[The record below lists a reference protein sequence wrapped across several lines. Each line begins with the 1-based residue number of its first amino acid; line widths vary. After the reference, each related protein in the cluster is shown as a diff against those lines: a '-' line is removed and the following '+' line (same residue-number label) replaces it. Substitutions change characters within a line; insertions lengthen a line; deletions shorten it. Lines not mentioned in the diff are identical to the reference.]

1 MRLFERELTQTA
13 AGGRIGT
20 IEDVRRMIDGQ
31 LHDGQTPI
39 RFAVTESSRRSY
51 RYEIGILEG
60 AELVGPSMFDLHP
73 RRYEDVSAF
82 NAVLVVPT
90 GIGAEIGGHAG
101 DATPVARLLASVC
114 DTLITHPNVAN
125 ASDLN
130 EMPANGL
137 YVEGS
142 LLSRFLT
149 GSVGLRPVR
158 SNRVLVIID
167 AHPNGRFAR
176 ATVNAVNAARATY
189 GLNCPRLVVL
199 DPPLPVRGEYTPSGR
214 AAGTVEELERVF
226 EVLDTYRGK
235 YDAVALS
242 TLVDVD
248 VPHESYFSSRG
259 EIVNPWGGVE
269 AMLTHAISTVYNV
282 PSAHAPMMESTE
294 VANIDPGVVDPR
306 MAAEVV
312 SLTFLQ
318 SVLKGL
324 HTAPRIAVG
333 PAETANLSP
342 AGPTNSP
349 LSLEGESRGEGDH
362 TPSPVVGEGWGEGD
376 YLPLSAPTNM
386 SLSNTLTARDVSCL
400 VIPDGCVGLP
410 TLAALEQGIPV
421 IAVRE
426 NRSLMRNDLTMLP
439 WAADQ
444 LHIVENYWEAAGVM
458 AALKQGLS
466 PGSVRRPLGNV
477 RIERF
482 PARER
487 SQAGSPK
494 PHSRGVER

>member
-13 AGGRIGT
+13 TDGRIGT
-20 IEDVRRMIDGQ
+20 LNDIRRMIGGQ

-39 RFAVTESSRRSY
+39 RFAVTESSPHSY

-60 AELVGPSMFDLHP
+60 PVPSGPSMFDLQP
-73 RRYEDVSAF
+73 RQDENASAF

-114 DTLITHPNVAN
+114 DTLITHPNVVN

-142 LLSRFLT
+142 LLSRFLM
-149 GSVGLRPVR
+149 GAIGLRPVR

-167 AHPNGRFAR
+167 AHPNERFAR

-189 GLNCPRLVVL
+189 GLTCPRVVVL
-199 DPPLPVRGEYTPSGR
+199 DPPLPVRGEYTHSGR
-214 AAGTVEELERVF
+214 AAGTVEDLERVF
-226 EVLDTYRGK
+226 EVLDTHRGD

-282 PSAHAPMMESTE
+282 PSAHAPMMESPE
-294 VANIDPGVVDPR
+294 IANIDPGVVDPR
-306 MAAEVV
+306 MAAEVI

-324 HTAPRIAVG
+324 HTAPRIA
-333 PAETANLSP
+333 
-342 AGPTNSP
+342 TNALNVPHTRTVRPELVEGQGSA
-349 LSLEGESRGEGDH
+349 SLPISSEASQSD
-362 TPSPVVGEGWGEGD
+362 
-376 YLPLSAPTNM
+376 
-386 SLSNTLTARDVSCL
+386 TLTVRDVSCL
-400 VIPDGCVGLP
+400 IIPDGCIGLP

-426 NRSLMRNDLTMLP
+426 NRSLMRNDLTQLP
-439 WAADQ
+439 WSSDQ
-444 LHIVENYWEAAGVM
+444 LQIVDNYWEAVGLM
-458 AALKQGLS
+458 AALKEGMS
-466 PGSVRRPLGNV
+466 PRSVRRPLGNV
-477 RIERF
+477 PIERS
-482 PARER
+482 PKIER
-487 SQAGSPK
+487 SQSGLPTPHRGGS
-494 PHSRGVER
+494 ER

>member
-1 MRLFERELTQTA
+1 MRLFERELTQTVTD
-13 AGGRIGT
+13 GRIGT
-20 IEDVRRMIDGQ
+20 LDDIRRVIAGQ
-31 LHDGQTPI
+31 LRADRTPI

-60 AELVGPSMFDLHP
+60 AESAGPSTFDLRP
-73 RRYEDVSAF
+73 RLDENASGF
-82 NAVLVVPT
+82 NAALVVPT

-114 DTLITHPNVAN
+114 DTLITHPNVVN

-130 EMPANGL
+130 EMPGNGL

-142 LLSRFLT
+142 LLGRFLM
-149 GSVGLRPVR
+149 GSIGLRRVR

-167 AHPNGRFAR
+167 AHPNERFAR

-189 GLNCPRLVVL
+189 GFRCPRVIVL
-199 DPPLPVRGEYTPSGR
+199 DPPLPVRGEYTQSGR

-226 EVLDTYRGK
+226 EILDTHRGE

-282 PSAHAPMMESTE
+282 PSAHAPMMESVE

-312 SLTFLQ
+312 SVTFLQ
-318 SVLKGL
+318 CVLKGL
-324 HTAPRIAVG
+324 HAAPRVATG
-333 PAETANLSP
+333 AAE
-342 AGPTNSP
+342 
-349 LSLEGESRGEGDH
+349 
-362 TPSPVVGEGWGEGD
+362 
-376 YLPLSAPTNM
+376 M
-386 SLSNTLTARDVSCL
+386 SQPDTLTARDVSCL
-400 VIPDGCVGLP
+400 VIPDGCIGLP

-426 NRSLMRNDLTMLP
+426 NRSLMRNDLSQLP

-444 LHIVENYWEAAGVM
+444 LHVVENYWEAAGVM
-458 AALKQGLS
+458 AALKEGMS
-466 PGSVRRPLGNV
+466 PGSVRRPLGDV
-477 RIERF
+477 PIECSPTTEPSQSGL
-482 PARER
+482 PAPPDR
-487 SQAGSPK
+487 
-494 PHSRGVER
+494 

>member
-1 MRLFERELTQTA
+1 MRLFEREHTQTVTD
-13 AGGRIGT
+13 GRIGT
-20 IEDVRRMIDGQ
+20 LDDIRRVIAGQ
-31 LHDGQTPI
+31 LRADRTPI

-60 AELVGPSMFDLHP
+60 AESVGPSIFDLHP
-73 RRYEDVSAF
+73 RQDESASAF

-114 DTLITHPNVAN
+114 DTLITHPNVVN

-130 EMPANGL
+130 EMPGNGL

-142 LLSRFLT
+142 LLSRFLM
-149 GSVGLRPVR
+149 GAIGLRRVR

-167 AHPNGRFAR
+167 AHPNERFAR

-189 GLNCPRLVVL
+189 GFRCPRVIVL
-199 DPPLPVRGEYTPSGR
+199 DPPLPVRGEYTQSGR
-214 AAGTVEELERVF
+214 AAGTVEDLERVF
-226 EVLDTYRGK
+226 EILDAYRGE

-282 PSAHAPMMESTE
+282 PSAHAPMMESVE

-318 SVLKGL
+318 CVLKGL
-324 HTAPRIAVG
+324 HTAPRVATG
-333 PAETANLSP
+333 A
-342 AGPTNSP
+342 AG
-349 LSLEGESRGEGDH
+349 
-362 TPSPVVGEGWGEGD
+362 
-376 YLPLSAPTNM
+376 M
-386 SLSNTLTARDVSCL
+386 SQPDTLTARDVSCL
-400 VIPDGCVGLP
+400 VIPDGCIGLP

-426 NRSLMRNDLTMLP
+426 NRSLMRNDLARLS
-439 WAADQ
+439 WASDQ
-444 LHIVENYWEAAGVM
+444 LHVVENYWEAVGVM
-458 AALKQGLS
+458 AALREGMS
-466 PGSVRRPLGNV
+466 PGAVRRPLGDV
-477 RIERF
+477 PIERS
-482 PARER
+482 PTTEP
-487 SQAGSPK
+487 SQPGLSNP
-494 PHSRGVER
+494 PLGVAEQ

>member
-1 MRLFERELTQTA
+1 MRLFERELTQTTTD
-13 AGGRIGT
+13 GRIGT
-20 IEDVRRMIDGQ
+20 IDDIGRMVDGQ
-31 LHDGQTPI
+31 MGNGQTPI
-39 RFAVTESSRRSY
+39 RFAVTESSRHSFRC
-51 RYEIGILEG
+51 EIGILEG
-60 AELVGPSMFDLHP
+60 AQSVGPSMFDLHP
-73 RRYEDVSAF
+73 RLDENTSTF

-101 DATPVARLLASVC
+101 DATPVARLLASIC
-114 DTLITHPNVAN
+114 DTLITHPNVVN

-142 LLSRFLT
+142 LLSRFLMGT
-149 GSVGLRPVR
+149 IGLRRVR

-167 AHPNGRFAR
+167 AHPNERFAR

-189 GLNCPRLVVL
+189 GLRCPRVVVL
-199 DPPLPVRGEYTPSGR
+199 DPPLPVRGEYTQSGR
-214 AAGTVEELERVF
+214 AAGTVDDMERVF
-226 EVLDTYRGK
+226 EVLDTHRGE

-282 PSAHAPMMESTE
+282 PSAHAPMMESVE

-342 AGPTNSP
+342 AG
-349 LSLEGESRGEGDH
+349 GEIQRGGH
-362 TPSPVVGEGWGEGD
+362 AITTQPG
-376 YLPLSAPTNM
+376 
-386 SLSNTLTARDVSCL
+386 TLTARDVSCL
-400 VIPDGCVGLP
+400 VIPDGCIGLP

-426 NRSLMRNDLTMLP
+426 NRSLMRNDLARLP

-444 LHIVENYWEAAGVM
+444 LHVVENYWEAAGVM
-458 AALKQGLS
+458 VALKEGMS
-466 PGSVRRPLGNV
+466 PGAVRRPLRDV
-477 RIERF
+477 PIERTRTAEG
-482 PARER
+482 P
-487 SQAGSPK
+487 QAGLST
-494 PHSRGVER
+494 PHRAVSEQ

>member
-13 AGGRIGT
+13 TDGRIGPL
-20 IEDVRRMIDGQ
+20 EDIGRMVARQVRD
-31 LHDGQTPI
+31 DQTPI
-39 RFAVTESSRRSY
+39 RFAVTESSRNSF
-51 RYEIGILEG
+51 RYEVGILEG
-60 AELVGPSMFDLHP
+60 SGTAGTSMFDLHP
-73 RRYEDVSAF
+73 RRYEDASAF

-114 DTLITHPNVAN
+114 DTLITHPNVVN

-142 LLSRFLT
+142 LLSRFLM
-149 GSVGLRPVR
+149 GAIGFRPIR
-158 SNRVLVIID
+158 SNRVLIIID
-167 AHPNGRFAR
+167 SHPNERFAK

-226 EVLDTYRGK
+226 EVLDTYRGE

-324 HTAPRIAVG
+324 HSAPLVAVG
-333 PAETANLSP
+333 APDM
-342 AGPTNSP
+342 
-349 LSLEGESRGEGDH
+349 SRPD
-362 TPSPVVGEGWGEGD
+362 
-376 YLPLSAPTNM
+376 
-386 SLSNTLTARDVSCL
+386 TLTARDVSCL

>member
-1 MRLFERELTQTA
+1 MRLFERVLTQTA
-13 AGGRIGT
+13 TDGRIGT
-20 IEDVRRMIDGQ
+20 LDDIRSIIHGQ
-31 LHDGQTPI
+31 MRDGQTPI

-60 AELVGPSMFDLHP
+60 SEPVGPSMFDLNP
-73 RRYEDVSAF
+73 RGDEDTSVF

-114 DTLITHPNVAN
+114 DTLITHPNVVN

-142 LLSRFLT
+142 LLSRFLM
-149 GSVGLRPVR
+149 GAIGFRPVR
-158 SNRVLVIID
+158 SNRVLIIID
-167 AHPNGRFAR
+167 SHPNERFAR

-214 AAGTVEELERVF
+214 AAGTVEDLERVF
-226 EVLDTYRGK
+226 EVLDTYRGE

-282 PSAHAPMMESTE
+282 PSAHAPMMESVE

-324 HTAPRIAVG
+324 HSAPRVG
-333 PAETANLSP
+333 V
-342 AGPTNSP
+342 G
-349 LSLEGESRGEGDH
+349 H
-362 TPSPVVGEGWGEGD
+362 TE
-376 YLPLSAPTNM
+376 M
-386 SLSNTLTARDVSCL
+386 SQSDTLTARDVSCL
-400 VIPDGCVGLP
+400 VIPDGCIGLP

-494 PHSRGVER
+494 PHSSGVER

>member
-1 MRLFERELTQTA
+1 MRLFERDHTQAVTD
-13 AGGRIGT
+13 GRIGSLND
-20 IEDVRRMIDGQ
+20 IRRMIDGQ
-31 LHDGQTPI
+31 LHDEQTPI

-60 AELVGPSMFDLHP
+60 AEFVGPSVFDLHP
-73 RRYEDVSAF
+73 RQDENASAF

-114 DTLITHPNVAN
+114 DTLITHPNVVN

-130 EMPANGL
+130 EMTGNGL

-142 LLSRFLT
+142 LLSRFLMGT
-149 GSVGLRPVR
+149 IGLRPVR

-167 AHPNGRFAR
+167 AHPNERFAR

-189 GLNCPRLVVL
+189 GLRCPRVVVL

-214 AAGTVEELERVF
+214 AAGTVEDLERVF
-226 EVLDTYRGK
+226 DALDTHRGE

-282 PSAHAPMMESTE
+282 PSAHAPMMESVE

-318 SVLKGL
+318 CVLKGL
-324 HTAPRIAVG
+324 HTAPRVATG
-333 PAETANLSP
+333 A
-342 AGPTNSP
+342 AG
-349 LSLEGESRGEGDH
+349 
-362 TPSPVVGEGWGEGD
+362 
-376 YLPLSAPTNM
+376 M
-386 SLSNTLTARDVSCL
+386 SQPDTLTARDVSCL
-400 VIPDGCVGLP
+400 VIPDGCIGLP
-410 TLAALEQGIPV
+410 TLTALEQGIPV

-426 NRSLMRNDLTMLP
+426 NRSLMRNDLALLP
-439 WAADQ
+439 WASDQ
-444 LHIVENYWEAAGVM
+444 LHVVENYWEAVGVM
-458 AALKQGLS
+458 AALREGMS
-466 PGSVRRPLGNV
+466 PGAVRRPLGDV
-477 RIERF
+477 PIERS
-482 PARER
+482 PTTES
-487 SQAGSPK
+487 SQPGLPT
-494 PHSRGVER
+494 PPLGVAEQ

>member
-1 MRLFERELTQTA
+1 MKLFERELTQDHY
-13 AGGRIGT
+13 GRAHWNRSTTSG
-20 IEDVRRMIDGQ
+20 EWSADRMR
-31 LHDGQTPI
+31 DGQTPI
-39 RFAVTESSRRSY
+39 RFAVTESSRRSF

-60 AELVGPSMFDLHP
+60 TEPTGPSMFDLQTRHG
-73 RRYEDVSAF
+73 ENASAF

-101 DATPVARLLASVC
+101 DATPAARLLASVC
-114 DTLITHPNVAN
+114 DTLITHPNVVN

-130 EMPANGL
+130 EMPDNGL

-142 LLSRFLT
+142 LLSRFLM
-149 GSVGLRPVR
+149 GAIGLRRVR

-167 AHPNGRFAR
+167 AHPNERFAR
-176 ATVNAVNAARATY
+176 ATVNAVNAARATF
-189 GLNCPRLVVL
+189 GLRCSRVVVL
-199 DPPLPVRGEYTPSGR
+199 DPPLPMRGEYTPSGR
-214 AAGTVEELERVF
+214 AAGTVDDMERVF
-226 EVLDTYRGK
+226 DVLDTHRGE

-242 TLVDVD
+242 TLIDVD

-269 AMLTHAISTVYNV
+269 AMLTHAISTLYNV

-324 HTAPRIAVG
+324 HSAPRIA
-333 PAETANLSP
+333 TSP
-342 AGPTNSP
+342 SKTSHADTF
-349 LSLEGESRGEGDH
+349 
-362 TPSPVVGEGWGEGD
+362 
-376 YLPLSAPTNM
+376 
-386 SLSNTLTARDVSCL
+386 TARDVSCL
-400 VIPDGCVGLP
+400 VIPDGCIGLP

-426 NRSLMRNDLTMLP
+426 NRSLMKNDLSTLP
-439 WAADQ
+439 WAPEQ
-444 LHIVENYWEAAGVM
+444 LHVVENYWEAVGVM
-458 AALKQGLS
+458 AALKEGMS
-466 PGSVRRPLGNV
+466 PGSVRRPLGDV
-477 RIERF
+477 RIERSHVGD
-482 PARER
+482 R
-487 SQAGSPK
+487 SQVGAPT
-494 PHSRGVER
+494 PHRGGAER